1 MADVSE
7 HEPEEEDERYR
18 DEGRRVHLSVG
29 REAVERDD
37 VLERADY
44 RVVLELY
51 RYAYAEGRDV
61 ARVLDDERRARGFGG
76 DGLAYRGVGVRRNPA
91 REDEHAADLAVAFAY
106 VVDALHRVELGEE
119 QLVLL
124 AVLAQH
130 LLRRLR
136 ESAYRALVV
145 EDALFD
151 ELERVV
157 ALDLRRYLLQRK
169 FLEVDG
175 VEQLLRRI
183 GVVGR
188 GDDER
193 PCVAL
198 RRGEAVD
205 DYRGLLGAFL
215 ETLEVVVREAS
226 EEGLREAALREV
238 HRAEARA
245 VQRFDEELRRLQQLF
260 LVDERAAALV
270 PYLEPVRRLL
280 DEHARLREREILLDG
295 HGLRVGDGLSRDL
308 PYCGNFRD

>member
-1 MADVSE
+1 M
-7 HEPEEEDERYR
+7 
-18 DEGRRVHLSVG
+18 
-29 REAVERDD
+29 
-37 VLERADY
+37 
-44 RVVLELY
+44 
-51 RYAYAEGRDV
+51 
-61 ARVLDDERRARGFGG
+61 
-76 DGLAYRGVGVRRNPA
+76 
-91 REDEHAADLAVAFAY
+91 AFAY
-106 VVDALHRVELGEE
+106 VVDALHRVELGEK

-124 AVLAQH
+124 TVLAQH

-136 ESAYRALVV
+136 KAAYRALVV

-157 ALDLRRYLLQRK
+157 ALDLRRYLLQRE

-198 RRGEAVD
+198 RRCEAVD

-245 VQRFDEELRRLQQLF
+245 VQRLDEKLRRLQQLF
-260 LVDERAAALV
+260 FVYKRAAALV
-270 PYLEPVRRLL
+270 PYLEPV
-280 DEHARLREREILLDG
+280 
-295 HGLRVGDGLSRDL
+295 
-308 PYCGNFRD
+308 